1 MKTQTI
7 AWTLVTG
14 TAAVTAV
21 GAFVPEPA
29 LAVGSVVLGGAALV
43 STLHARVQLARQRI
57 SEKMLEQMR

>member
-1 MKTQTI
+1 MKTQPL
-7 AWTLVTG
+7 AWALITG
-14 TAAVTAV
+14 TAAVTAA

>member
-1 MKTQTI
+1 MKTQPL
-7 AWTLVTG
+7 AWTLITG

-21 GAFVPEPA
+21 GAVLPEPA